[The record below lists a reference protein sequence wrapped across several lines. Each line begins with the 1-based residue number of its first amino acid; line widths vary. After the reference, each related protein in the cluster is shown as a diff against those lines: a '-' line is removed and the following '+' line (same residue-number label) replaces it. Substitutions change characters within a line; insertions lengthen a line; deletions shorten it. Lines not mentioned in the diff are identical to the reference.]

1 MNVNHA
7 PIAIGVVRSPI
18 AIGRESKKAKALIRN
33 YRCFFLCLPPMV
45 VYIIYS
51 EKLHKFYIGQ
61 TSDFEKRLDQH
72 NDINSSYITK
82 PGRPWVVFLL
92 IPVASIGQAIKVEKH
107 IKKMKSKVYIQNLKK
122 YPDMIKTL
130 VKAHEC

>member
-1 MNVNHA
+1 
-7 PIAIGVVRSPI
+7 
-18 AIGRESKKAKALIRN
+18 
-33 YRCFFLCLPPMV
+33 MV

-82 PGRPWVVFLL
+82 SGRPWVVFLL

-107 IKKMKSKVYIQNLKK
+107 IKKMKSKVYIQILKS
-122 YPDMIKTL
+122 IL
-130 VKAHEC
+130 I